1 MHEQPSPAPELEP
14 QGFFSGIRPLAV
26 VIGALVDNV
35 ATLLLSLLLLSIVA
49 SSYGESLGELD
60 EPALQALSRDPGVL
74 VSSMLLGSFC
84 TGFGG
89 FMAARIAAC
98 HRARHGAFVGL
109 FAVAMGL
116 VSYGSGTAAPHV
128 PLWYDL
134 LGFGLLVPV
143 GALGGWISSLTTS
156 AEPD

>member
-1 MHEQPSPAPELEP
+1 MHEQPAPELEP
-14 QGFFSGIRPLAV
+14 QGFFTGIRPLAV

-35 ATLLLSLLLLSIVA
+35 TTLILSLLLLSIVA

-60 EPALQALSRDPGVL
+60 ESALEALSRDPGVL
-74 VSSMLLGSFC
+74 VSSMVLGSFC

-89 FMAARIAAC
+89 FMAARIAAS

-109 FAVAMGL
+109 FAIAMGL
-116 VSYGSGTAAPHV
+116 VSYGSGTAAHPPV

-143 GALGGWISSLTTS
+143 GALGGWLSSLTSS
-156 AEPD
+156 AELD